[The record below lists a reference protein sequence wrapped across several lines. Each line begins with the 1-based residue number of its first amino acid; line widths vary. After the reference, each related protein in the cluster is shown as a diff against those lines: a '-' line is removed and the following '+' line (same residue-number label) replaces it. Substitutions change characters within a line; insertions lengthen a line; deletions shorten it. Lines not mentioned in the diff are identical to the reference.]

1 MNSVCKIS
9 FPVLCTRTDRQTD
22 GRMDLHTCYKSLV
35 LDFCGCQY
43 SQHSIRPEYAS
54 VRLCIRLASP
64 YRRERLATVALMTNS
79 LITFAGSRHI
89 YIHYSS
95 RLEYQ
100 HISHDTTKC
109 QSFTLFPEVN
119 FRCGSSFLFLFFKH
133 IGLDIQKIKL
143 ETCIRKHC

>member
-1 MNSVCKIS
+1 MSS
-9 FPVLCTRTDRQTD
+9 TEYQDRQTNR
-22 GRMDLHTCYKSLV
+22 RMDLHTCYKSLV

-89 YIHYSS
+89 YTIAVDLNTSIFHIIAQSVNLSHCS
-95 RLEYQ
+95 RSKFQIWQVFL
-100 HISHDTTKC
+100 
-109 QSFTLFPEVN
+109 LF
-119 FRCGSSFLFLFFKH
+119 FLFFKH
-133 IGLDIQKIKL
+133 RTWYSEDKTRDIY
-143 ETCIRKHC
+143 T